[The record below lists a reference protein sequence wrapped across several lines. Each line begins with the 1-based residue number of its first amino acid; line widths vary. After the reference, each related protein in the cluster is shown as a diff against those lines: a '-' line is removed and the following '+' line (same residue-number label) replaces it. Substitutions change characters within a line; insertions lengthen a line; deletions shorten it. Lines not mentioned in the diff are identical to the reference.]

1 MIALRRRNEIFT
13 FKIIL
18 SINKLTILIM
28 IKIYFEKTI
37 LYFW

>member
-37 LYFW
+37 LYF